1 MIKNLFSTPE
11 KTAVTVLCA
20 LAILTAV
27 GTGTAFAVSAVAE
40 STSIGADKAKMF
52 AFADAGVD
60 PVAAENVRT
69 EFDFEQGH
77 FIYDVEFTANGTEY
91 GYWIQASDGSVV
103 KKKIELIGAG
113 GSKTGITAAITQK
126 DARKIALE
134 DAGLTEAEVTIS
146 AEKLDTENGVAVYE
160 VDFVKGNVKYEYDIN
175 ATTGAVY
182 SKSSES
188 TALPSTEAAA
198 QPSEAETPAAATTAT
213 VAATAAASEAPKAE
227 TRGNNNY
234 IGLERA
240 KAIALSDAGLS
251 AASVTFTGAKQD
263 LDDGVPNYDL
273 DFYTA
278 THEYDYEINAQTGA
292 IMDKSVEVNEDVVRD
307 MKPAATAAPTA
318 APTAA
323 ATEAARGFI
332 GVDRAKS
339 IALGHAGVSASSVS
353 FSKAKLD
360 DDDGRGVYEIEFY
373 VGNTEYDYEIDAYS
387 GGIIEYDKDRD

>member
-1 MIKNLFSTPE
+1 MFSIRATW
-11 KTAVTVLCA
+11 
-20 LAILTAV
+20 LAGI
-27 GTGTAFAVSAVAE
+27 
-40 STSIGADKAKMF
+40 
-52 AFADAGVD
+52 D

-77 FIYDVEFTANGTEY
+77 FIYNVEFSANGTEY

-160 VDFVKGNVKYEYDIN
+160 VDFVKGNVKFEYNIN

-188 TALPSTEAAA
+188 TAVSTTEAAA
-198 QPSEAETPAAATTAT
+198 QPSEAAAAAANAT
-213 VAATAAASEAPKAE
+213 VAPTAENRS
-227 TRGNNNY
+227 NNSY

-240 KAIALSDAGLS
+240 KAIALGDAGLS
-251 AASVTFTGAKQD
+251 AASVTFTEAKPD
-263 LDDGVPNYDL
+263 FDDGVPNYDL

-278 THEYDYEINAQTGA
+278 THEYDYEINALTGA
-292 IMDKSVEVNEDVVRD
+292 IMDKSVEVNEH
-307 MKPAATAAPTA
+307 AARETRPAPTA
-318 APTAA
+318 ATAA
-323 ATEAARGFI
+323 ATEAARSFI

-339 IALGHAGVSASSVS
+339 IALGHAGLSASSVS

-360 DDDGRGVYEIEFY
+360 DDDGRGVYEI
-373 VGNTEYDYEIDAYS
+373 DAHS
-387 GGIIEYDKDRD
+387 GAILEASADND

>member
-1 MIKNLFSTPE
+1 MMKNLFSTPK

-60 PVAAENVRT
+60 PVAAKNVRT

-77 FIYDVEFTANGTEY
+77 FIYDVEFSANGTEY

-188 TALPSTEAAA
+188 TAVPTTEAAA
-198 QPSEAETPAAATTAT
+198 QPSEAET
-213 VAATAAASEAPKAE
+213 AAASEAPKAE
-227 TRGNNNY
+227 NRSNNNY

-251 AASVTFTGAKQD
+251 AASVTFTEAKQD
-263 LDDGVPNYDL
+263 FDDGVPNYDL

-292 IMDKSVEVNEDVVRD
+292 IMDKSVEVNEHAVRET
-307 MKPAATAAPTA
+307 KPAATAAP
-318 APTAA
+318 
-323 ATEAARGFI
+323 TEAARGFI

>member
-1 MIKNLFSTPE
+1 MIKNLFSTPK
-11 KTAVTVLCA
+11 KTAVPVLCA

-40 STSIGADKAKMF
+40 NTSIGADKAKMF

-103 KKKIELIGAG
+103 KKIELIGAG

-175 ATTGAVY
+175 AMTGAVY

-198 QPSEAETPAAATTAT
+198 QPSEAETAAANAT
-213 VAATAAASEAPKAE
+213 VAPTAENRS
-227 TRGNNNY
+227 NNNY

-240 KAIALSDAGLS
+240 KAIALGDAGLS
-251 AASVTFTGAKQD
+251 AASVTFTEAKQD
-263 LDDGVPNYDL
+263 FDDSVPNYDL

-292 IMDKSVEVNEDVVRD
+292 IMDKSVEVNEHAARET
-307 MKPAATAAPTA
+307 KPAATA

>member
-1 MIKNLFSTPE
+1 MIKNLFSTPK

-77 FIYDVEFTANGTEY
+77 FIYDVEFSANGTEY

-103 KKKIELIGAG
+103 KKIELIGAG

-188 TALPSTEAAA
+188 TAVSSTEAAA
-198 QPSEAETPAAATTAT
+198 QPSEAETAAANAIVAPTAENR
-213 VAATAAASEAPKAE
+213 S
-227 TRGNNNY
+227 NNNY

-240 KAIALSDAGLS
+240 KAIALGDAGLS
-251 AASVTFTGAKQD
+251 AASVTFTEAKQD
-263 LDDGVPNYDL
+263 FDDGVPNYDL

-278 THEYDYEINAQTGA
+278 THEYDYEINALTGA
-292 IMDKSVEVNEDVVRD
+292 IMDKSVEVNEHAVRET
-307 MKPAATAAPTA
+307 KPAATAAPTA

-323 ATEAARGFI
+323 ATEAARSFI

-373 VGNTEYDYEIDAYS
+373 VGNTEYDYKIDAYS
-387 GGIIEYDKDRD
+387 GGIIVYDIDRD

>member
-1 MIKNLFSTPE
+1 MIKNLFSTPK

-69 EFDFEQGH
+69 EFDFEHGH

-146 AEKLDTENGVAVYE
+146 AEKLDAENGVAVYE

-182 SKSSES
+182 SKSS
-188 TALPSTEAAA
+188 ALPSTETAA
-198 QPSEAETPAAATTAT
+198 QPSETAAAAANAT
-213 VAATAAASEAPKAE
+213 VAPTAENRS
-227 TRGNNNY
+227 NNSY

-251 AASVTFTGAKQD
+251 AASVTFTEAKQD

-278 THEYDYEINAQTGA
+278 THEYDYEIDAQTGA
-292 IMDKSVEVNEDVVRD
+292 IMDKSVEVNEHAVRET
-307 MKPAATAAPTA
+307 KTAATA

-323 ATEAARGFI
+323 ATEVSRGFI

-373 VGNTEYDYEIDAYS
+373 VGNTEYDYKIDAYS
-387 GGIIEYDKDRD
+387 GGIIEYDIDRD

>member
-1 MIKNLFSTPE
+1 MIKNLFSTPK

-20 LAILTAV
+20 FAILTAV

-60 PVAAENVRT
+60 PVAAENMRT

-103 KKKIELIGAG
+103 KKIELIGAG

-188 TALPSTEAAA
+188 TAVSSTEAAA
-198 QPSEAETPAAATTAT
+198 QPSEAETAAANAIVAPTAENR
-213 VAATAAASEAPKAE
+213 S
-227 TRGNNNY
+227 NNNY

-240 KAIALSDAGLS
+240 KAIALGDAGLS
-251 AASVTFTGAKQD
+251 AASVTFTEAKQD
-263 LDDGVPNYDL
+263 FDDGVPNYDL

-278 THEYDYEINAQTGA
+278 THEYDYEIDAQTGA
-292 IMDKSVEVNEDVVRD
+292 IMDKSVEVNEHAVRET
-307 MKPAATAAPTA
+307 KPAATAAPTA

-323 ATEAARGFI
+323 ATEAARSFI

-373 VGNTEYDYEIDAYS
+373 VGNTEYDYKIDAYS
-387 GGIIEYDKDRD
+387 GGIIVYDIDRD

>member
-1 MIKNLFSTPE
+1 MIKNLFSTPK

-146 AEKLDTENGVAVYE
+146 AEKLDTENGVSVYE
-160 VDFVKGNVKYEYDIN
+160 VDFMKGNVKYEYDIN

-188 TALPSTEAAA
+188 TAVPTTEAAA
-198 QPSEAETPAAATTAT
+198 QSSE
-213 VAATAAASEAPKAE
+213 TAAA
-227 TRGNNNY
+227 
-234 IGLERA
+234 
-240 KAIALSDAGLS
+240 
-251 AASVTFTGAKQD
+251 AA
-263 LDDGVPNYDL
+263 N
-273 DFYTA
+273 A
-278 THEYDYEINAQTGA
+278 T
-292 IMDKSVEVNEDVVRD
+292 V
-307 MKPAATAAPTA
+307 APTA
-318 APTAA
+318 AV
-323 ATEAARGFI
+323 TEASRGFI

-353 FSKAKLD
+353 FSKVKLD
-360 DDDGRGVYEIEFY
+360 DDDGRGVDEIEFY
-373 VGNTEYDYEIDAYS
+373 VGNTEYDYKIDAYS
-387 GGIIEYDKDRD
+387 GDIIEYDIDRD

>member
-1 MIKNLFSTPE
+1 MFSIRATW
-11 KTAVTVLCA
+11 
-20 LAILTAV
+20 LAGID
-27 GTGTAFAVSAVAE
+27 S
-40 STSIGADKAKMF
+40 
-52 AFADAGVD
+52 
-60 PVAAENVRT
+60 VAAENVRT

-77 FIYDVEFTANGTEY
+77 FIYDVEFSANGTEY

-126 DARKIALE
+126 NARKIALE

-182 SKSSES
+182 SKNSES
-188 TALPSTEAAA
+188 TAVSSTEAAA
-198 QPSEAETPAAATTAT
+198 QPSEAQT
-213 VAATAAASEAPKAE
+213 VAASEAPKAE
-227 TRGNNNY
+227 NRSNNNY

-240 KAIALSDAGLS
+240 KAIALGDAGLS
-251 AASVTFTGAKQD
+251 AVSVTFTEAKPD
-263 LDDGVPNYDL
+263 FDDGVPNYDL

-278 THEYDYEINAQTGA
+278 THEYDYEINALTGA
-292 IMDKSVEVNEDVVRD
+292 IMDKSVEVNEHAVRET
-307 MKPAATAAPTA
+307 KPAATAAPTV
-318 APTAA
+318 A
-323 ATEAARGFI
+323 ATEAARSFI

-339 IALGHAGVSASSVS
+339 IALGHAGVSGSSVS

-373 VGNTEYDYEIDAYS
+373 VGNTEYDYKIDAYS
-387 GGIIEYDKDRD
+387 GGIIVYDIDRD

>member
-1 MIKNLFSTPE
+1 MIKNLFSPP
-11 KTAVTVLCA
+11 KKAAVTVLCA

-103 KKKIELIGAG
+103 KKIELIGAG

-182 SKSSES
+182 SKSSKS
-188 TALPSTEAAA
+188 TAVPTTEAAA
-198 QPSEAETPAAATTAT
+198 QPSEAETAAANAT
-213 VAATAAASEAPKAE
+213 VAPTAENRS
-227 TRGNNNY
+227 NNNY

-240 KAIALSDAGLS
+240 KAIALGDAGLS
-251 AASVTFTGAKQD
+251 AASVTFTEAKTD
-263 LDDGVPNYDL
+263 FDDGVPNYDL

-292 IMDKSVEVNEDVVRD
+292 IMDKSVEVNEHAARET
-307 MKPAATAAPTA
+307 KPAATA

-323 ATEAARGFI
+323 ATEAARSFI

-373 VGNTEYDYEIDAYS
+373 VGNTEYDYEIDAHS
-387 GGIIEYDKDRD
+387 GAILEASADND

>member
-1 MIKNLFSTPE
+1 MFSIRATW
-11 KTAVTVLCA
+11 
-20 LAILTAV
+20 LAGID
-27 GTGTAFAVSAVAE
+27 S
-40 STSIGADKAKMF
+40 
-52 AFADAGVD
+52 
-60 PVAAENVRT
+60 VAAENVRT

-77 FIYDVEFTANGTEY
+77 FIYDVEFSANGTEY

-126 DARKIALE
+126 NARKIALE

-188 TALPSTEAAA
+188 TAVPSTEAAA
-198 QPSEAETPAAATTAT
+198 QPSE
-213 VAATAAASEAPKAE
+213 TAAA
-227 TRGNNNY
+227 
-234 IGLERA
+234 
-240 KAIALSDAGLS
+240 
-251 AASVTFTGAKQD
+251 AA
-263 LDDGVPNYDL
+263 N
-273 DFYTA
+273 A
-278 THEYDYEINAQTGA
+278 T
-292 IMDKSVEVNEDVVRD
+292 V
-307 MKPAATAAPTA
+307 APTA
-318 APTAA
+318 AV
-323 ATEAARGFI
+323 TEASRGFI

-387 GGIIEYDKDRD
+387 GGIIVYDIDRD

>member
-1 MIKNLFSTPE
+1 MIKNLFSTPK

-188 TALPSTEAAA
+188 TAVPSTEA
-198 QPSEAETPAAATTAT
+198 Q
-213 VAATAAASEAPKAE
+213 TAAASEAPRAE
-227 TRGNNNY
+227 NHSNNSD

-240 KAIALSDAGLS
+240 KAIALGDAGLS
-251 AASVTFTGAKQD
+251 EASVTFTEAISD
-263 LDDGVPNYDL
+263 FDDGVPKYDL

-278 THEYDYEINAQTGA
+278 THEYYYYYEINALTGA
-292 IMDKSVEVNEDVVRD
+292 IMDKSVDVNEHAVRET
-307 MKPAATAAPTA
+307 KTAAPTS
-318 APTAA
+318 
-323 ATEAARGFI
+323 ARGFI

-373 VGNTEYDYEIDAYS
+373 VGNTEYDYEIDAHS
-387 GGIIEYDKDRD
+387 GGIIEYDIDRD

>member
-1 MIKNLFSTPE
+1 MIKNLFSTPK

-40 STSIGADKAKMF
+40 NTSIGADKAKMF

-188 TALPSTEAAA
+188 TAVPSTEAAA
-198 QPSEAETPAAATTAT
+198 QPSE
-213 VAATAAASEAPKAE
+213 TAAA
-227 TRGNNNY
+227 
-234 IGLERA
+234 
-240 KAIALSDAGLS
+240 
-251 AASVTFTGAKQD
+251 AA
-263 LDDGVPNYDL
+263 N
-273 DFYTA
+273 A
-278 THEYDYEINAQTGA
+278 T
-292 IMDKSVEVNEDVVRD
+292 V
-307 MKPAATAAPTA
+307 APTA
-318 APTAA
+318 AV
-323 ATEAARGFI
+323 TEASRGFI

-387 GGIIEYDKDRD
+387 GGIIEYDIDRN

>member
-1 MIKNLFSTPE
+1 MFSIRATW
-11 KTAVTVLCA
+11 
-20 LAILTAV
+20 LAGI
-27 GTGTAFAVSAVAE
+27 
-40 STSIGADKAKMF
+40 
-52 AFADAGVD
+52 D

-103 KKKIELIGAG
+103 KKIELIGAG

-188 TALPSTEAAA
+188 TTVPTTEAAA
-198 QPSEAETPAAATTAT
+198 QPSEAETAAANAT
-213 VAATAAASEAPKAE
+213 VAPTAENRS
-227 TRGNNNY
+227 NNNY

-240 KAIALSDAGLS
+240 KAIALGDAGLS
-251 AASVTFTGAKQD
+251 AASVTFTEAKPD
-263 LDDGVPNYDL
+263 FDDGVPNYDL

-278 THEYDYEINAQTGA
+278 THEYDYEINALTGA
-292 IMDKSVEVNEDVVRD
+292 IMDKSVEVNEHAARET
-307 MKPAATAAPTA
+307 KPAATAAPTV
-318 APTAA
+318 A
-323 ATEAARGFI
+323 ATEAARSFI

-339 IALGHAGVSASSVS
+339 IALGHAGVSGSSVS

-360 DDDGRGVYEIEFY
+360 DDDGRGVYEI
-373 VGNTEYDYEIDAYS
+373 DAHS
-387 GGIIEYDKDRD
+387 GAILEASAEND

>member
-1 MIKNLFSTPE
+1 MIKNLFSTPK

-103 KKKIELIGAG
+103 KKIELIGAG

-126 DARKIALE
+126 DARKIALV

-188 TALPSTEAAA
+188 TAVPTTEAAA
-198 QPSEAETPAAATTAT
+198 QPSEAETAAANAT
-213 VAATAAASEAPKAE
+213 VAPTAENRS
-227 TRGNNNY
+227 NNNY

-240 KAIALSDAGLS
+240 KAIALGDAELS
-251 AASVTFTGAKQD
+251 AASVTFTEVKPD
-263 LDDGVPNYDL
+263 FDDSVLNYDL

-292 IMDKSVEVNEDVVRD
+292 IMDKSVEVNEHAVRET
-307 MKPAATAAPTA
+307 KPAATAAATA
-318 APTAA
+318 V

-373 VGNTEYDYEIDAYS
+373 VGNTEYDYKIDAYS
-387 GGIIEYDKDRD
+387 GGIIVYDIDRD

>member
-1 MIKNLFSTPE
+1 MIKNLFSTPK

-27 GTGTAFAVSAVAE
+27 GTGTAFAVSAIAE
-40 STSIGADKAKMF
+40 NTSIGADKAKMF

-60 PVAAENVRT
+60 PVTAENVRI

-134 DAGLTEAEVTIS
+134 DAGLTEAEVTVS

-188 TALPSTEAAA
+188 TAVPSTEAAA
-198 QPSEAETPAAATTAT
+198 QPSE
-213 VAATAAASEAPKAE
+213 TAAA
-227 TRGNNNY
+227 
-234 IGLERA
+234 
-240 KAIALSDAGLS
+240 
-251 AASVTFTGAKQD
+251 AA
-263 LDDGVPNYDL
+263 N
-273 DFYTA
+273 A
-278 THEYDYEINAQTGA
+278 T
-292 IMDKSVEVNEDVVRD
+292 V
-307 MKPAATAAPTA
+307 APTA
-318 APTAA
+318 AV
-323 ATEAARGFI
+323 TEASRGFI

-387 GGIIEYDKDRD
+387 GGIIEYDIDRN

>member
-1 MIKNLFSTPE
+1 M
-11 KTAVTVLCA
+11 
-20 LAILTAV
+20 
-27 GTGTAFAVSAVAE
+27 
-40 STSIGADKAKMF
+40 
-52 AFADAGVD
+52 
-60 PVAAENVRT
+60 RT
-69 EFDFEQGH
+69 R
-77 FIYDVEFTANGTEY
+77 
-91 GYWIQASDGSVV
+91 S
-103 KKKIELIGAG
+103 
-113 GSKTGITAAITQK
+113 GITAAITQK

-188 TALPSTEAAA
+188 TAVPSIEAAA
-198 QPSEAETPAAATTAT
+198 QPKEAQT
-213 VAATAAASEAPKAE
+213 AATAINATVVPRVENCSS
-227 TRGNNNY
+227 NNSY

-240 KAIALSDAGLS
+240 KAIALGDAGLS
-251 AASVTFTGAKQD
+251 AASVSFTEAKPD
-263 LDDGVPNYDL
+263 FNDSVPNYDL

-278 THEYDYEINAQTGA
+278 THEYDYEINALTGA
-292 IMDKSVEVNEDVVRD
+292 IMDKSVEVNEHAVRETR
-307 MKPAATAAPTA
+307 PAATATPTA

-373 VGNTEYDYEIDAYS
+373 VGNTEYDYEIDAHS
-387 GGIIEYDKDRD
+387 GAILEASADND

>member
-1 MIKNLFSTPE
+1 MIKNLFSTPK

-160 VDFVKGNVKYEYDIN
+160 VDFVKDNVKYEYDIN
-175 ATTGAVY
+175 AMTGAVY

-188 TALPSTEAAA
+188 TAVPSTEAQTAA
-198 QPSEAETPAAATTAT
+198 VNAT
-213 VAATAAASEAPKAE
+213 VAPTAENRS
-227 TRGNNNY
+227 NNNY

-251 AASVTFTGAKQD
+251 AASVTFTEAKPD
-263 LDDGVPNYDL
+263 FDKGVPNYDL

-278 THEYDYEINAQTGA
+278 THEYDYEINALTGA
-292 IMDKSVEVNEDVVRD
+292 IMDKSVEVNERAVRETR
-307 MKPAATAAPTA
+307 PAATAAPTA
-318 APTAA
+318 APTVA

-373 VGNTEYDYEIDAYS
+373 VGNTEYDYKIDAYS
-387 GGIIEYDKDRD
+387 GGIIVYDIDRD

>member
-1 MIKNLFSTPE
+1 MIKNLFSTPK

-188 TALPSTEAAA
+188 TAVPTTEAAA
-198 QPSEAETPAAATTAT
+198 QPSEAET
-213 VAATAAASEAPKAE
+213 AAASEAPKAE
-227 TRGNNNY
+227 NRSNNNY

-251 AASVTFTGAKQD
+251 AASVTFTEAKQD
-263 LDDGVPNYDL
+263 FDDGVPNYDL

-292 IMDKSVEVNEDVVRD
+292 IMDKSVEVNEHAVRET
-307 MKPAATAAPTA
+307 KPAATAAPTA

-323 ATEAARGFI
+323 ATEAARSFI

>member
-1 MIKNLFSTPE
+1 MIKNLFSTPK

-40 STSIGADKAKMF
+40 NTSIGADKAKMF

-175 ATTGAVY
+175 AMTGAVY

-188 TALPSTEAAA
+188 TAVPSTEAQTAA
-198 QPSEAETPAAATTAT
+198 VNAT
-213 VAATAAASEAPKAE
+213 VAPTAENRS
-227 TRGNNNY
+227 NNNY

-240 KAIALSDAGLS
+240 KAIALGDAGLS
-251 AASVTFTGAKQD
+251 AASVTFTEAKPD
-263 LDDGVPNYDL
+263 FDDGVPNYDL

-278 THEYDYEINAQTGA
+278 THEYDYEIDAQTGA
-292 IMDKSVEVNEDVVRD
+292 IMDKSVEVNEHAVRET
-307 MKPAATAAPTA
+307 KPAATA

-373 VGNTEYDYEIDAYS
+373 VGNTEYDYEIDAHS

>member
-1 MIKNLFSTPE
+1 MIKNLFSPP
-11 KTAVTVLCA
+11 KKAAVTVLCA

-60 PVAAENVRT
+60 PVTAENVRT

-113 GSKTGITAAITQK
+113 GSKTGIIAAITQK

-188 TALPSTEAAA
+188 TAVPSTEAAA
-198 QPSEAETPAAATTAT
+198 QPSE
-213 VAATAAASEAPKAE
+213 TAAA
-227 TRGNNNY
+227 
-234 IGLERA
+234 
-240 KAIALSDAGLS
+240 
-251 AASVTFTGAKQD
+251 AA
-263 LDDGVPNYDL
+263 N
-273 DFYTA
+273 A
-278 THEYDYEINAQTGA
+278 T
-292 IMDKSVEVNEDVVRD
+292 V
-307 MKPAATAAPTA
+307 APTA
-318 APTAA
+318 AV
-323 ATEAARGFI
+323 TEASRGFI

-360 DDDGRGVYEIEFY
+360 DDDGRGLYEIEFY
-373 VGNTEYDYEIDAYS
+373 VGNTEYDYEIDAHS
-387 GGIIEYDKDRD
+387 GGIIEYDIDRD

>member
-1 MIKNLFSTPE
+1 MIKNLFSPP
-11 KTAVTVLCA
+11 KKAAVTVLCA

-103 KKKIELIGAG
+103 KKIELIGAG

-182 SKSSES
+182 SKSSEN
-188 TALPSTEAAA
+188 TAVPTTEAAA
-198 QPSEAETPAAATTAT
+198 QPSEAETAAANAT
-213 VAATAAASEAPKAE
+213 VAPTAENRS
-227 TRGNNNY
+227 NNNY
-234 IGLERA
+234 IG
-240 KAIALSDAGLS
+240 KS
-251 AASVTFTGAKQD
+251 K
-263 LDDGVPNYDL
+263 DDCAWRCGTL
-273 DFYTA
+273 
-278 THEYDYEINAQTGA
+278 
-292 IMDKSVEVNEDVVRD
+292 
-307 MKPAATAAPTA
+307 
-318 APTAA
+318 
-323 ATEAARGFI
+323 RGF
-332 GVDRAKS
+332 GY
-339 IALGHAGVSASSVS
+339 L
-353 FSKAKLD
+353 
-360 DDDGRGVYEIEFY
+360 Y
-373 VGNTEYDYEIDAYS
+373 
-387 GGIIEYDKDRD
+387 GGKTGFR

>member
-1 MIKNLFSTPE
+1 MIKNLFSTPK

-77 FIYDVEFTANGTEY
+77 FIYNVEFTANGTEY

-188 TALPSTEAAA
+188 TAVPTTEAAA
-198 QPSEAETPAAATTAT
+198 QPSEAET
-213 VAATAAASEAPKAE
+213 AAASEAPKAE
-227 TRGNNNY
+227 NRSNNNY

-251 AASVTFTGAKQD
+251 AASVTFTEAKQD
-263 LDDGVPNYDL
+263 FDDGVPNYDL

-292 IMDKSVEVNEDVVRD
+292 IMDKSVEVNEHAVRET
-307 MKPAATAAPTA
+307 KPAATAAP
-318 APTAA
+318 
-323 ATEAARGFI
+323 TEAARGFI

>member
-1 MIKNLFSTPE
+1 M
-11 KTAVTVLCA
+11 
-20 LAILTAV
+20 
-27 GTGTAFAVSAVAE
+27 
-40 STSIGADKAKMF
+40 
-52 AFADAGVD
+52 
-60 PVAAENVRT
+60 RT
-69 EFDFEQGH
+69 R
-77 FIYDVEFTANGTEY
+77 
-91 GYWIQASDGSVV
+91 S
-103 KKKIELIGAG
+103 
-113 GSKTGITAAITQK
+113 GITAAITQK

-198 QPSEAETPAAATTAT
+198 QPSEAETAAA
-213 VAATAAASEAPKAE
+213 
-227 TRGNNNY
+227 
-234 IGLERA
+234 
-240 KAIALSDAGLS
+240 
-251 AASVTFTGAKQD
+251 
-263 LDDGVPNYDL
+263 
-273 DFYTA
+273 
-278 THEYDYEINAQTGA
+278 NA
-292 IMDKSVEVNEDVVRD
+292 
-307 MKPAATAAPTA
+307 TA

-373 VGNTEYDYEIDAYS
+373 VGNTEYDYEIDAHS
-387 GGIIEYDKDRD
+387 GAILEASADND